1 MIKLNEL
8 DLLYAS
14 STARKDYVCPA
25 AMLVHIEPEGC
36 LAAGTTR
43 MGGGHEMPTTMIMSG
58 KKRRTITN
66 SRFHHLLV
74 NIYQ

>member
-1 MIKLNEL
+1 MIKLNDL

-25 AMLVHIEPEGC
+25 SMLVHTEPEGY

-43 MGGGHEMPTTMIMSG
+43 MGGGHEDANDDD
-58 KKRRTITN
+58 KEWEEEEDEN
-66 SRFHHLLV
+66 
-74 NIYQ
+74 

>member
-14 STARKDYVCPA
+14 STARKDYVCPVC
-25 AMLVHIEPEGC
+25 MLVHTEPEGY

-43 MGGGHEMPTTMIMSG
+43 MGG
-58 KKRRTITN
+58 RT
-66 SRFHHLLV
+66 
-74 NIYQ
+74 